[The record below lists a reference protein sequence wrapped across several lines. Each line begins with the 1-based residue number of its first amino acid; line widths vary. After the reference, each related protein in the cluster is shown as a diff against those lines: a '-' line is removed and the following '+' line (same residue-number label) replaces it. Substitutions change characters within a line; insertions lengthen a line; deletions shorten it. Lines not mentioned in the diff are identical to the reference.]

1 MNNQPAIQLSH
12 DDFIANLQWCAF
24 NGYVPADDVV
34 RGQYEWERHG
44 NPEQWIDI
52 RWNRDEIERHHREY
66 VIASTL
72 ARLDN
77 VARERI
83 WRDLEGEL

>member
-1 MNNQPAIQLSH
+1 MSDQPATRTTHTTL
-12 DDFIANLQWCAF
+12 AENMTWAAF

-52 RWNRDEIERHHREY
+52 RWNREEIERHHTMY
-66 VIASTL
+66 VALSKL
-72 ARLDN
+72 ARMGN
-77 VARERI
+77 EARERI
-83 WRDLEGEL
+83 WRDLEGQL